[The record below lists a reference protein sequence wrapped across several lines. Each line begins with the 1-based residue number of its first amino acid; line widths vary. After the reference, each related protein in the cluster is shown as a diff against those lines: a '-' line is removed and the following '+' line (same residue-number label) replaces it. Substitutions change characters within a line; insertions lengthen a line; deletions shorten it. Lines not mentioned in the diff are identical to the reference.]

1 MSRSALWRQEVNIK
15 ERARVA
21 NETFQIAVDEGR
33 RCHVKGQIPLI
44 GPDDTFNI
52 NPMLLRNIAKSPY
65 FIKCCQNLQEWG
77 ALVDEIYYE
86 VKHMEPW
93 ADGK

>member
-1 MSRSALWRQEVNIK
+1 MFSLFEKRLIPRIRFYQFRK
-15 ERARVA
+15 K
-21 NETFQIAVDEGR
+21 Q

-93 ADGK
+93 ADGTCFI